1 MACVYNQKKN
11 VKKSKAQRKYT
22 KTRAEQTLTYK
33 S

>member
-1 MACVYNQKKN
+1 MACVYNKKN